1 VSSAISFVF
10 LPPVTHFVAAKIY
23 ITVMKKALFFSSLM
37 LLALIS
43 IQGCDAI
50 SSATSKD
57 FVLNVVLPLDAG
69 GTSTT
74 ITKVDTAD
82 LAALS
87 TDFSQYKDHVTALSV
102 DSAWWEVTS
111 APTPS
116 DLVLVNGKYSI
127 QAADGS
133 GTPTLFAEVTNTNL
147 MAAASMGKM
156 PLDVKPGAG
165 QKFADLL
172 KNSPNKALV
181 ILNETLNKTG
191 AYSIKLYFKMK
202 MTASVL

>member
-1 VSSAISFVF
+1 
-10 LPPVTHFVAAKIY
+10 
-23 ITVMKKALFFSSLM
+23 MKKALFFSSLM
-37 LLALIS
+37 LLALFS

-87 TDFSQYKDHVTALSV
+87 PDFAQYKDHVTSLSV

-116 DLVLVNGKYSI
+116 DLVLVDGKYSI

-133 GTPTLFAEVTNTNL
+133 GSPTLFAEVMNANL
-147 MAAASMGKM
+147 MSAASMGKM

-172 KNSPNKALV
+172 KNSPNKALI

-191 AYSIKLYFKMK
+191 MYSIKLYFKMK